1 MYTPIQ
7 LEAIKIFGRKDLTE
21 GCLLQN
27 KKSLIIYKHSWVNL
41 NNKNIYYFDW
51 YEHSYF
57 YQDDLIFF
65 EILWHIPHFERIIEV
80 LYEKDIAV
88 TLWHMHKKSIVLDFL
103 NEKDDE
109 CRIREIDYDWTK
121 EPLEQDEKVLK
132 ELIEIVEN
140 AK

>member
-65 EILWHIPHFERIIEV
+65 EILWHIPELFPDVAQSIQAKWYNLELSKIDTIESVIKITRWDIKRPIKIPYRKLIPLLDQPSLPDIIS
-80 LYEKDIAV
+80 LFK
-88 TLWHMHKKSIVLDFL
+88 
-103 NEKDDE
+103 
-109 CRIREIDYDWTK
+109 
-121 EPLEQDEKVLK
+121 
-132 ELIEIVEN
+132 
-140 AK
+140 